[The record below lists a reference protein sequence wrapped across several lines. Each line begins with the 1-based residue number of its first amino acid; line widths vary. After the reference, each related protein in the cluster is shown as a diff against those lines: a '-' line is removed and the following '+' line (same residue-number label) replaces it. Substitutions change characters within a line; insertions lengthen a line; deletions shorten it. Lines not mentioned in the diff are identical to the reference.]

1 MIYKRTYQFCTII
14 LLGGMGL
21 LLFNNTLQS
30 SQFNTERQRMITSIE
45 VNNKILATTID
56 KTVDR
61 ASESIKK
68 KPTYKRLLPP
78 MWRVQELTEKFNSFL
93 DTKKKVLQES
103 SNLDLWSRYQL
114 LKKTQESVN
123 LKLAAFHENMK
134 EILHS
139 TAKNRNLGIKPAEL
153 AELAEKQDSYLQE
166 GISLPVFALSKDDS
180 NLQWELTHLK
190 NKILLAS
197 VMITNY
203 LGSKIGSTTICGF
216 SRPIVIAFPNNTV
229 IEAGETYETSFRLA
243 VIGSRTM
250 TVSTIIDIVS
260 VKVDGI
266 DLTKGEY
273 GFTYRKKSNI
283 IGEHQYTAEI
293 SIKNPF
299 TGKIDNFK
307 RKFSY
312 YVK

>member
-1 MIYKRTYQFCTII
+1 VIYKRTYQFCTII

-30 SQFNTERQRMITSIE
+30 GQFNTERQRMITSMK
-45 VNNKILATTID
+45 VNNLVLTTTIR

-61 ASESIKK
+61 TSEYIKK
-68 KPTYKRLLPP
+68 KPAYKRLLPP
-78 MWRVQELTEKFNSFL
+78 MREVEELTEKLNGFL
-93 DTKKKVLQES
+93 DTKNKVLKES

-123 LKLAAFHENMK
+123 MKLAAFHENVK
-134 EILHS
+134 EILHL
-139 TAKNRNLGIKPAEL
+139 TKEYRILGIRSYEL
-153 AELAEKQDSYLQE
+153 DELSEKLNSYLQE

-180 NLQWELTHLK
+180 NLEWELTHLK
-190 NKILLAS
+190 NKTLLAS
-197 VMITNY
+197 AMITNY
-203 LGSKIGSTTICGF
+203 FGSKIGRTICGF